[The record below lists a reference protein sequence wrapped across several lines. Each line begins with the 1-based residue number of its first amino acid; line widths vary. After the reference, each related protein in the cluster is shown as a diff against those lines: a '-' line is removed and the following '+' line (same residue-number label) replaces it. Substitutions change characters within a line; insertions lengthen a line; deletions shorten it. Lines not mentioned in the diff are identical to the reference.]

1 MQNFAKCRKISQLW
15 KLYKIPVMLGSHGR
29 FEDIL
34 EDFLI
39 SNINNVATLILVC
52 KASESIMIG
61 NEHSKFGFRQKV
73 FRLKC

>member
-1 MQNFAKCRKISQLW
+1 
-15 KLYKIPVMLGSHGR
+15 MLGSHGR

-52 KASESIMIG
+52 IASESIMIG
-61 NEHSKFGFRQKV
+61 NEHSKFGFLQKV